1 MKNKLL
7 RQIGLFLLILLAA
20 SAIASLFSGSPQEE
34 EGESIS
40 LNQLVQQI
48 KNEQVKEIVVQGEEL
63 TIYSPEGEIK
73 ISRKEEQTA
82 LSTTLANYGL
92 SPEELQKVNIQIK
105 PVEDS
110 AWPELLT
117 TFGIIFLP
125 LILFGAFFWF
135 ILRQSK
141 GGLNQTMSF
150 LKSPDQRFQPEK
162 KRPIG
167 FQDIGNLTEAKNE
180 LEEIVDFLKRP
191 GKYLEMGAKI
201 PRGVLLVGPPGTGK
215 TLLARAVAHQANVPF
230 YSISGSEFVE
240 MFVGVGSRRV
250 KSLFAKAKQTQP
262 SIIFIDELDAIG
274 RRRGSGYG
282 GGHDE
287 REQTLNQIL
296 VEMDGFKR
304 ESKVILLAATNRPD
318 TLDPALLRPGRFDR
332 RVVTEI
338 PDIKGREEIL
348 RIHAKNKP
356 LEKQVDLE
364 EIAKR
369 TPGFSGADL
378 ENVANEAAISAT
390 RQHQKNISQENLM
403 ESIEKVLLGPERK
416 SHLLNEEEK
425 EITAYHEAGHALVS
439 ALLPEA
445 ETVRKVSIVARGVS
459 AGYTMPSP
467 QRERKL
473 ATYSQLIAK
482 LAVLLGGYSA
492 EKLKFK
498 EVTTGAV
505 NDLQRASNLAQ
516 RLVEEYG
523 MSALGPISFG
533 EQRETTDSF
542 YTFPRH
548 SEKVRAEIDQE
559 TKKLI
564 NQAEKTARQV
574 LGKHQK
580 VLAQL
585 AHLLVKQ
592 ETIEKAE
599 FEKIVPKN
607 KKKGKK

>member
-1 MKNKLL
+1 MKKNKLL
-7 RQIGLFLLILLAA
+7 KQVGLFLLILLAV
-20 SAIASLFSGSPQEE
+20 SAIASLFSNTPQEE
-34 EGESIS
+34 GELIS

-63 TIYSPEGEIK
+63 TIYSPGGEAK

-92 SPEELQKVNIQIK
+92 SPEELQGVNIQIK
-105 PVEDS
+105 PVES
-110 AWPELLT
+110 NSWPELLT

-125 LILFGAFFWF
+125 LILFGVFFWF
-135 ILRQSK
+135 ILRQTK
-141 GGLNQTMSF
+141 GGMNQTMSF

-162 KRPIG
+162 KHPIG

-274 RRRGSGYG
+274 RRRGSGHG

-332 RVVTEI
+332 RIVTDI

-348 RIHAKNKP
+348 KIHNKNKP

-369 TPGFSGADL
+369 TAGFSGADL
-378 ENVANEAAISAT
+378 ENVANEAAILAT
-390 RQHQKNISQENLM
+390 RRHKKNISQEDLM

-416 SHLLNEEEK
+416 SHILNKEEK
-425 EITAYHEAGHALVS
+425 KITAYHEAGHALVS
-439 ALLPEA
+439 AFLPDA

-459 AGYTMPSP
+459 AGYTITSP
-467 QRERKL
+467 QKERRL

-533 EQRETTDSF
+533 EQKEVTDSF
-542 YTFPRH
+542 YSFPRH
-548 SEKVRAEIDQE
+548 SEKIRAEIDQE

-564 NQAEKTARQV
+564 KQAEKTAGQV
-574 LGKHQK
+574 LSKHQK
-580 VLAQL
+580 ILAQL
-585 AHLLVKQ
+585 ANLLVEK
-592 ETIEKAE
+592 ETIEKTA
-599 FEKIVPKN
+599 FEKIVPNN
-607 KKKGKK
+607 KKKGKE

>member
-1 MKNKLL
+1 MKIMKSSLKSFLIFVAIMLVIGAVFSFYDIQKNKT
-7 RQIGLFLLILLAA
+7 
-20 SAIASLFSGSPQEE
+20 EN
-34 EGESIS
+34 IS
-40 LNQLVQQI
+40 LIQLSNSV
-48 KNEQVKEIVVQGEEL
+48 KN
-63 TIYSPEGEIK
+63 GEIK
-73 ISRKEEQTA
+73 KIDIAGDKLNIELRDGSFKKSKKEQEESLIQSLINLGVSSESLSEINIEISDESGLDFWAMSILPFLLPFILIAFFVWFMFRKVQGANSKAMSFGESKAKQADQKKKTVFNDVAGAKEAKEE
-82 LSTTLANYGL
+82 LY
-92 SPEELQKVNIQIK
+92 
-105 PVEDS
+105 
-110 AWPELLT
+110 
-117 TFGIIFLP
+117 
-125 LILFGAFFWF
+125 
-135 ILRQSK
+135 
-141 GGLNQTMSF
+141 
-150 LKSPDQRFQPEK
+150 
-162 KRPIG
+162 
-167 FQDIGNLTEAKNE
+167 
-180 LEEIVDFLKRP
+180 EIVDFLKDP
-191 GKYLEMGAKI
+191 QKFIKLGAEI
-201 PRGVLLVGPPGTGK
+201 PKGVLLLGAPGTGK
-215 TLLARAVAHQANVPF
+215 TLLARAISGEAGVPF
-230 YSISGSEFVE
+230 FHISGSEFVE

-332 RVVTEI
+332 RVVTDI

-348 RIHAKNKP
+348 KIHNKNKP

-369 TPGFSGADL
+369 TAGFSGADL
-378 ENVANEAAISAT
+378 ENVANEAAILAT
-390 RQHQKNISQENLM
+390 RRHKKNISQEDLM

-416 SHLLNEEEK
+416 SHLLNKEEK
-425 EITAYHEAGHALVS
+425 KITAYHEAGHALVS

-445 ETVRKVSIVARGVS
+445 ETVRKVSIVARGMS
-459 AGYTMPSP
+459 AGYTITSP
-467 QRERKL
+467 QKERRL

-533 EQRETTDSF
+533 EQKEVTDSF
-542 YTFPRH
+542 YSFPRH
-548 SEKVRAEIDQE
+548 SEKIRAEIDQE

-564 NQAEKTARQV
+564 KQAEKTAGQV
-574 LGKHQK
+574 LSKHQK
-580 VLAQL
+580 TLAQL
-585 AHLLVKQ
+585 AHLLVEK
-592 ETIEKAE
+592 ETIEKTE

-607 KKKGKK
+607 KKKGKE

>member
-1 MKNKLL
+1 MKKNKLL
-7 RQIGLFLLILLAA
+7 KQVGLFLLILLAV
-20 SAIASLFSGSPQEE
+20 SAIASLFSNTPQE

-48 KNEQVKEIVVQGEEL
+48 KNEQVKEIIVQGEEL
-63 TIYSPEGEIK
+63 TIYSPEGEAK

-105 PVEDS
+105 PVES
-110 AWPELLT
+110 SSWPELLT

-125 LILFGAFFWF
+125 LILFGVFFWF
-135 ILRQSK
+135 ILRQTK
-141 GGLNQTMSF
+141 GGMNQTMSF

-162 KRPIG
+162 KHPIG

-274 RRRGSGYG
+274 RRRGSGHG

-332 RVVTEI
+332 RIVTDI

-348 RIHAKNKP
+348 KIHNKNKP

-369 TPGFSGADL
+369 TAGFSGADL
-378 ENVANEAAISAT
+378 ENVANEAAILAT
-390 RQHQKNISQENLM
+390 RRHKKNISQEDLM
-403 ESIEKVLLGPERK
+403 ESIEKVLLGP
-416 SHLLNEEEK
+416 
-425 EITAYHEAGHALVS
+425 
-439 ALLPEA
+439 
-445 ETVRKVSIVARGVS
+445 
-459 AGYTMPSP
+459 
-467 QRERKL
+467 
-473 ATYSQLIAK
+473 
-482 LAVLLGGYSA
+482 
-492 EKLKFK
+492 
-498 EVTTGAV
+498 
-505 NDLQRASNLAQ
+505 
-516 RLVEEYG
+516 
-523 MSALGPISFG
+523 
-533 EQRETTDSF
+533 
-542 YTFPRH
+542 
-548 SEKVRAEIDQE
+548 
-559 TKKLI
+559 
-564 NQAEKTARQV
+564 
-574 LGKHQK
+574 
-580 VLAQL
+580 
-585 AHLLVKQ
+585 
-592 ETIEKAE
+592 
-599 FEKIVPKN
+599 
-607 KKKGKK
+607 